1 MPNKE
6 ALHTKVYFLKFK
18 LKTRS
23 WDFAM
28 PTMSE
33 ILGWS
38 IDHPDHPLTGP
49 LQDYE
54 LGKATF
60 VCLRLQKHACN
71 VSYRE

>member
-38 IDHPDHPLTGP
+38 IDHPD
-49 LQDYE
+49 
-54 LGKATF
+54 
-60 VCLRLQKHACN
+60 
-71 VSYRE
+71 